1 MIDPKRVGEKIIKLR
16 QASNL
21 TQEDLADKV
30 FVTRQALSRWERGHA
45 VPPVDMVVELS
56 RIFNVSFDDLLCLNE
71 SFEVNENDI
80 FKNHDRQLVINWI
93 VSGKL
98 KVNIPDIFYQLSP
111 SERIVVLS
119 KLRDGSIT
127 TNWNE
132 LLPKLTPS
140 ELKFIGGI
148 KHEWKICK

>member
-1 MIDPKRVGEKIIKLR
+1 
-16 QASNL
+16 
-21 TQEDLADKV
+21 
-30 FVTRQALSRWERGHA
+30 
-45 VPPVDMVVELS
+45 MVVELS

-80 FKNHDRQLVINWI
+80 FKNHDRQLIINWI

-127 TNWNE
+127 ANWNE

-148 KHEWKICK
+148 KHE